1 MLQNRVDPFGNIIAT
16 TARGSLMGNRGVI
29 HNESKQITRAFRH
42 KAWISCKLEF
52 KNRKRAMMTA
62 GRWTELF
69 FLDEATALSAG
80 HRPCFE
86 CRREDAEQF
95 KRFWIHGNPQ
105 NGFNMKASIK
115 LIDEVIHA
123 ERIDVRKNKLKHRR
137 TFSDIPDGV
146 FVEIN
151 NDPYL
156 VFNRKLYRWTS
167 FGYQEIPS
175 MDDDFMTVLT
185 PVSIAN
191 AIQAGYVPLMPAIV
205 PAM

>member
-29 HNESKQITRAFRH
+29 HNEEKQITHAFRH
-42 KAWISCKLEF
+42 KAWISCRLEF
-52 KNRKRAMMTA
+52 KNRKRAVMTP

-86 CRREDAEQF
+86 CRREDAERF
-95 KRFWIHGNPQ
+95 KKFWIQGNPQ
-105 NGFNMKASIK
+105 YGFNMKTSIK
-115 LIDEVIHA
+115 LIDDVIHA
-123 ERIDVRKNKLKHRR
+123 ERIDAWKNKVVHQRK
-137 TFSDIPDGV
+137 FSEIPDGV

-156 VFNRKLYRWTS
+156 VFKRKLYRWTS
-167 FGYQEIPS
+167 SGYEKIASQGE
-175 MDDDFMTVLT
+175 DFIVVLT
-185 PVSIAN
+185 PVSIVN
-191 AIQAGYVPLMPAIV
+191 AIRAGYVPILSLAID
-205 PAM
+205 